1 VNWFSKLFQI
11 SKIQEI
17 LGSPLP
23 EETTFIRNVK
33 ARSFLASLPERP
45 KVAWHQLYPRVLNT
59 FKFKTATSTP
69 PHYPNSL
76 KFDSFLTFI
85 WFQADKNGLELLNL
99 LLTFDPSKRI
109 NVEESLAHKY
119 FSAYYDPSDEPVA
132 ENPFTFEMEFDELP
146 TRELKQMIY
155 R

>member
-1 VNWFSKLFQI
+1 
-11 SKIQEI
+11 
-17 LGSPLP
+17 
-23 EETTFIRNVK
+23 
-33 ARSFLASLPERP
+33 
-45 KVAWHQLYPRVLNT
+45 
-59 FKFKTATSTP
+59 
-69 PHYPNSL
+69 
-76 KFDSFLTFI
+76 
-85 WFQADKNGLELLNL
+85 